1 MFRFERQIFLS
12 EYILRQIIKY
22 TIIVFELLSKDTK
35 QKSSFTS
42 HILRYDGSSD
52 TAMEK
57 LTQYKNPLLLI
68 FISSL

>member
-1 MFRFERQIFLS
+1 MFLS
-12 EYILRQIIKY
+12 QCILRQIIKH
-22 TIIVFELLSKDTK
+22 TVIVPKLLSKDAK

-57 LTQYKNPLLLI
+57 LPQYKNPLLQI
-68 FISSL
+68 FISGL